1 MLMLWCGA
9 VLLRTK
15 RRAAQNLRRRAPQ
28 PPPLSVVHAGTE
40 FARCVVT
47 DEDVTWQRTDR
58 RSTNGQTPPPA
69 QILIHRTCF
78 LQQTRRILPATG
90 RWWCLSTSLVPL
102 FKPFC
107 SSKHLTHGTMS
118 APALVG
124 PEERVAA
131 AAGRA
136 QRTARLAASRRAL
149 YIAIAVLA
157 AAALGAG
164 VMWPRARA
172 PLGAATAAAVLLFI
186 RSRYFGVPGVGSTPF
201 SKLRKLLSTTPA
213 APNSGAA
220 GRGGGGGSAARPPPP
235 PPPAPAKK
243 VD

>member
-1 MLMLWCGA
+1 
-9 VLLRTK
+9 
-15 RRAAQNLRRRAPQ
+15 
-28 PPPLSVVHAGTE
+28 
-40 FARCVVT
+40 
-47 DEDVTWQRTDR
+47 
-58 RSTNGQTPPPA
+58 
-69 QILIHRTCF
+69 
-78 LQQTRRILPATG
+78 
-90 RWWCLSTSLVPL
+90 
-102 FKPFC
+102 
-107 SSKHLTHGTMS
+107 MS